1 MFLKCNNIKTS
12 FVVASGLATSSS
24 MLLASAKT
32 ARGGQAEQAVLR
44 ARVAPGEGQ
53 REDRASSSIP
63 FHRAVPS
70 LPLLPEMQLLYLC
83 FASQPLKPAPEK

>member
-1 MFLKCNNIKTS
+1 
-12 FVVASGLATSSS
+12 

-44 ARVAPGEGQ
+44 ACVAPGEGQ
-53 REDRASSSIP
+53 REDMISSSIP

-70 LPLLPEMQLLYLC
+70 LPLLPEMQLLHLC
-83 FASQPLKPAPEK
+83 FASQPLKPAPEKWVI